1 MGPPPRGPQ
10 PAAELSPGLDHW
22 LLCRLRSCGQGCS
35 TCWEREGPSVPTHS
49 GHHLWLCVWS
59 SCPAA
64 RTDLGTARQAH
75 LRFPGHSI
83 LHPHRLLIGALRAPV
98 PPALAL
104 WVSRMPRPGQNQ
116 TLPARGGSPRLQPP
130 AQVPPVRDPVPQVG
144 GQGTAGVW
152 CPAEGP
158 CPAPSIPPSF
168 RRSLLWLLPPHLCS
182 LCVGSWRFRDVRGCP
197 QLVGPSPRREPSPR
211 LWFRD
216 SAQAPARGPG
226 LPGFAF

>member
-1 MGPPPRGPQ
+1 MGDGGAQRPDTLGPSPLAPCLVILPHRPHRPWDSQAGPP
-10 PAAELSPGLDHW
+10 A
-22 LLCRLRSCGQGCS
+22 
-35 TCWEREGPSVPTHS
+35 PSRP
-49 GHHLWLCVWS
+49 
-59 SCPAA
+59 
-64 RTDLGTARQAH
+64 
-75 LRFPGHSI
+75 
-83 LHPHRLLIGALRAPV
+83 LHPVPPRAPDWGSQGPCSACSRPV
-98 PPALAL
+98 GEQDAKAWAESDPPALAL

-116 TLPARGGSPRLQPP
+116 TPPARGGSPRLQPP

-158 CPAPSIPPSF
+158 CPAPSSPPSF
-168 RRSLLWLLPPHLCS
+168 RRSLLWPLPPHLCS

-197 QLVGPSPRREPSPR
+197 QPVGPSLHREPSPR